1 MSDSMITIY
10 AIAGEDYGVSFITE
24 STDDAIKTAKLF
36 LADEEGYERDFTEA
50 ELMELVGALD
60 DMKIGDIYPG
70 DGFTIRCKQIS
81 QKEFLNLLA
90 PEEY

>member
-10 AIAGEDYGVSFITE
+10 AVAGEDY
-24 STDDAIKTAKLF
+24 
-36 LADEEGYERDFTEA
+36 
-50 ELMELVGALD
+50 
-60 DMKIGDIYPG
+60 G